1 MGIFRKTETPEDIIP
16 NGIKKGSL
24 EHILFITLTVSIDYQ
39 RDASVL
45 WYSSRKTFKDTETK
59 YLFKPKSLHE
69 TPLRKIIADMQK
81 YKLSKK
87 PRQDAN
93 IWRTVGVTFYK
104 KWEQNPYN
112 FLKNCNWD
120 SLIILKHLRND
131 KHFYNK
137 RLVSDYPFL
146 KGPKIASLWLRMLK
160 DNVGVTQLK
169 NFGKVPIL
177 VDIHVARATLM
188 TGVIRVIAKIRLDEF
203 FENVRK
209 AWFES
214 VKDLKIKDRPMIA
227 LDIDKPL
234 WILSKY
240 GCTNRDKIIGYCRA
254 YSECVVKNFCIK
266 GKVKIENNFVELET

>member
-1 MGIFRKTETPEDIIP
+1 MT
-16 NGIKKGSL
+16 KGSL

-45 WYSSRKTFKDTETK
+45 WYSSRKTFEDPKTR
-59 YLFKPKSLHE
+59 YLFNQKSLHK
-69 TPLRKIIADMQK
+69 TPPRKIIIDMQK

-87 PRQDAN
+87 PKQDAN
-93 IWRTVGVTFYK
+93 IWRTVGVTFHK
-104 KWEQNPYN
+104 RWEGNPYN
-112 FLKNCNWD
+112 FLK
-120 SLIILKHLRND
+120 ND

-146 KGPKIASLWLRMLK
+146 RGPKISSLWLRILK

-169 NFGKVPIL
+169 NLDKASIP

-188 TGVIRVIAKIRLDEF
+188 TGVIRGTAKIRLDKF
-203 FENVRK
+203 FKNVRK
-209 AWFES
+209 EWFES

-227 LDIDKPL
+227 LDVDKPL

-240 GCTNRDKIIGYCRA
+240 
-254 YSECVVKNFCIK
+254 
-266 GKVKIENNFVELET
+266 ELYE